1 MEEEMGKEE
10 EEEEGREGGGL
21 EEKGDGSELEYR
33 KIWGHSAVLP
43 ACVSIFFRGT
53 KKIRSCCTPAAAP
66 GVQGSVTKEHELQEK
81 DNAGKLEEGDEE
93 EMELHHETNNAQK
106 EAEKKK

>member
-1 MEEEMGKEE
+1 MNWSTGKYG
-10 EEEEGREGGGL
+10 GRFT
-21 EEKGDGSELEYR
+21 
-33 KIWGHSAVLP
+33 VLP

-66 GVQGSVTKEHELQEK
+66 GVQGSTTKEHKLQEK
-81 DNAGKLEEGDEE
+81 DNTRKSEEGDEE
-93 EMELHHETNNAQK
+93 EMELHDETNNAQK